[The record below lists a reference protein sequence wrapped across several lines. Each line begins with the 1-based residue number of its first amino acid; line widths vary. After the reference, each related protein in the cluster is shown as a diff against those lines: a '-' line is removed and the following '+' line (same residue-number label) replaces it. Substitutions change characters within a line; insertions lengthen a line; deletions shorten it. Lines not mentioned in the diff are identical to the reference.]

1 MVRTKEEVKNDDDE
15 LLDDET
21 KIFRLWT
28 DLKHEK
34 SDLLHNVTS
43 FESKSIKSEISP
55 KRIDRIKNSVSST
68 WFKSMWK

>member
-1 MVRTKEEVKNDDDE
+1 MARIKEEVENDVDE
-15 LLDDET
+15 LLDGET
-21 KIFRLWT
+21 KIFRLLT

-43 FESKSIKSEISP
+43 LESKSKKSEISP

-68 WFKSMWK
+68 

>member
-1 MVRTKEEVKNDDDE
+1 MGRIKEEIKNDDDE
-15 LLDDET
+15 LLDGET
-21 KIFRLWT
+21 KVFKLLT

-43 FESKSIKSEISP
+43 LESKSIKSEISP

-68 WFKSMWK
+68 

>member
-1 MVRTKEEVKNDDDE
+1 MGRIKEEIKNDDDE
-15 LLDDET
+15 LLDGKT
-21 KIFRLWT
+21 KVFKLLT

-43 FESKSIKSEISP
+43 LESKSIKSEISP

-68 WFKSMWK
+68 